1 MLEKDFET
9 RTNIIGY
16 CKDNDIN
23 DRDMF
28 YLLHAFH
35 VDTTEDFLNMI
46 NYIKQGENCASVSE
60 SKSIDE
66 PTKIYI
72 FNPKNKQP
80 KKD

>member
-1 MLEKDFET
+1 MSEKDIET
-9 RTNIIGY
+9 RKNIIEY
-16 CKDNDIN
+16 CEANEIN

-35 VDTTEDFLNMI
+35 VDNKNDFQNMI
-46 NYIKQGENCASVSE
+46 DYIKQGENCASVSE